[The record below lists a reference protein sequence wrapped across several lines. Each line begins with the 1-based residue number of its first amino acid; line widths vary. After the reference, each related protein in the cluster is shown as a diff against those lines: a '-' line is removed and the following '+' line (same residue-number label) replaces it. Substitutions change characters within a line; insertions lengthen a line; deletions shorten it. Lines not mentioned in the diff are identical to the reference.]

1 MTINAMRMYL
11 NECSKDKHL
20 ELKNLDDTQEINK
33 LYVSDNNIISANYDI
48 IKHFNPIPGEGGS
61 ICPTASYES
70 PPFLNG
76 QR

>member
-1 MTINAMRMYL
+1 MNLMTINAMRMYL

-48 IKHFNPIPGEGGS
+48 IKHFK
-61 ICPTASYES
+61 
-70 PPFLNG
+70 
-76 QR
+76 